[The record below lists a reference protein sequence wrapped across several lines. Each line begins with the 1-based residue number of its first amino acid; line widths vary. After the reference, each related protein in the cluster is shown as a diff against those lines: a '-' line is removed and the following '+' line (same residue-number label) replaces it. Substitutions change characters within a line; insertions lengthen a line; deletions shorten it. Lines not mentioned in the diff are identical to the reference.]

1 MSNSVY
7 DTPNNTIEVNRH
19 ILTIL
24 VDNEPGV
31 LARVIGMFSGRGYN
45 IDSLNVAEVNNQ
57 HLSRITIVTHGTTEV
72 VAQIQSQLMRI
83 VPVHS
88 VTNLGNENSSVE
100 AEVAL
105 VYFFTT
111 NVSGQLQVQKEFF
124 VKPKLC
130 PEHYDK
136 YLLDLPKKQTKIL
149 PSYDY
154 VVVTAKFS
162 CVLSFNIRSIL
173 LYQNPRKIWIVAP
186 PKVKFS
192 FL

>member
-1 MSNSVY
+1 MNNSVY
-7 DTPNNTIEVNRH
+7 DAPNNSVEINRH

-72 VAQIQSQLMRI
+72 VEQIQSQLMRI

-88 VTNLGNENSSVE
+88 VTNLDNENSSVE

-105 VYFFTT
+105 VYFFVT
-111 NVSGQLQVQKEFF
+111 NDNKKKAFQI
-124 VKPKLC
+124 C
-130 PEHYDK
+130 
-136 YLLDLPKKQTKIL
+136 DL
-149 PSYDY
+149 YR
-154 VVVTAKFS
+154 A
-162 CVLSFNIRSIL
+162 
-173 LYQNPRKIWIVAP
+173 RKIENENNSIIFEIAGTSERIDTFINDISKVTTIEIVRSGPVAISSVN
-186 PKVKFS
+186 KNQEE
-192 FL
+192 